1 LFLDLLN
8 PPRLDKPSIK
18 KSFNRAAK
26 SYDHAAILHEE
37 VLNRL
42 LHRLQYIR
50 HQPATAIDIGC
61 GTGKALNG
69 LFKTYPK
76 SKIISLD
83 LAYSMLQQTRQ
94 QYGLLRKKRIVNAD
108 MENMPFADDSFDLL
122 FSNLALQWAN
132 DLGGTL
138 QPFADDSFDLLFSNL
153 ALQWANDLGGTLH
166 EFARIGRSGSLLMF
180 TTFGPD
186 TLKELRESW
195 LEIDPNPH
203 VHQFIDMHDIGDAM
217 MAAGFSQPVVDA
229 ETIRLEYSEFR
240 QIFEDLKNTG
250 ASNADKKRSK
260 GLTAPAI
267 FKRLEQSYR
276 QMGYKGDKFIASY
289 EVVYGHAW
297 LP

>member
-1 LFLDLLN
+1 MDLLN

-26 SYDHAAILHEE
+26 SYDFAAILHEE

-50 HQPATAIDIGC
+50 HQPVNVIDIGC
-61 GTGKALNG
+61 GTGKALKG

-108 MENMPFADDSFDLL
+108 MENMPFA
-122 FSNLALQWAN
+122 N
-132 DLGGTL
+132 
-138 QPFADDSFDLLFSNL
+138 DSFDLLFSNL

-195 LEIDPNPH
+195 LEIDRNPH

-250 ASNADKKRSK
+250 ASNAEKNRSR
-260 GLTAPAI
+260 GLMTPAKL
-267 FKRLEQSYR
+267 KRLEQSYQR
-276 QMGYKGDKFIASY
+276 LGYDAGKFIASY